1 LASSSGATTRFRVN
15 SSPSAFP
22 FPPGMQFSSTPSAN
36 QIVPSTSEVPSER
49 EIAENRV
56 GRDTAGEYS
65 FRFHDFSLPNNWI

>member
-1 LASSSGATTRFRVN
+1 
-15 SSPSAFP
+15 
-22 FPPGMQFSSTPSAN
+22 MQFSSTPSAN
-36 QIVPSTSEVPSER
+36 QIVPSSSEVPSER